1 MKRARK
7 NPKHRLLSREAADS
21 RRKELDDLGR
31 CVQYGGNP
39 EHKRNPGD
47 FNLTPS
53 HAAGRPGKTLCDDA
67 GVIRRSEALRL
78 LREAFA
84 RGAVSDRFDGA
95 WPRSVWAVAESNQ
108 VVRATM
114 ERTGVYHGY
123 PVDADD
129 PIIESVQL
137 RWTGGDR
144 VTT

>member
-1 MKRARK
+1 M
-7 NPKHRLLSREAADS
+7 ADLM
-21 RRKELDDLGR
+21 RKELDELGR
-31 CVQYGGNP
+31 RVQYGGNA

-47 FNLTPS
+47 FNLTPR

-95 WPRSVWAVAESNQ
+95 WPRSVWAVADSNQ

-123 PVDADD
+123 PVEVDD
-129 PIIESVQL
+129 PIVESVQL